1 MGNRAVITI
10 NTHKSAPCIYLH
22 WNGDRASVEGFLAA
36 AKQLGLSPNTLGDKG
51 FFDAFAELLAA
62 KFFKVEV
69 GLTIDRQTYG
79 KSDTDNRDNGVYIIN
94 PELEIIGREFH
105 SGEEE
110 VNAEKTAEITS
121 TIVGDTTGSKAA

>member
-1 MGNRAVITI
+1 
-10 NTHKSAPCIYLH
+10 
-22 WNGDRASVEGFLAA
+22 
-36 AKQLGLSPNTLGDKG
+36 
-51 FFDAFAELLAA
+51 
-62 KFFKVEV
+62 
-69 GLTIDRQTYG
+69 
-79 KSDTDNRDNGVYIIN
+79 VYIIN